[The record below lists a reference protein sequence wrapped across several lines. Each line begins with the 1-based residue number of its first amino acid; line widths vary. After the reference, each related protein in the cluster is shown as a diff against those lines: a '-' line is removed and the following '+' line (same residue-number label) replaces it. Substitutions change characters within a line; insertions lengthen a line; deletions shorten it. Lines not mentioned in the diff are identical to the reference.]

1 MMDELKYALLAEV
14 YGRMEAE
21 LIKSYLEAH
30 GIDVELF
37 QESIGQS
44 IYPTTIDMLGNVQ
57 IFVEKEKMEDAVTLL
72 KEIQG
77 Q

>member
-30 GIDVELF
+30 GIDVVLF
-37 QESIGQS
+37 QESIGQN
-44 IYPTTIDMLGNVQ
+44 IYPTTIDTLGNVQ
-57 IFVEKEKMEDAVTLL
+57 IFVEKDKMEEAVELL
-72 KEIQG
+72 KDIQK
-77 Q
+77 